1 MPIQR
6 RVLSAVTATG
16 GLSGT
21 AEDGLGRHRD
31 ELRPAA
37 VRQLLRLRAAG
48 ELTTAHVRLVAD
60 AVDVHK
66 RTVWRWLEQ
75 AEQSGGVEKPERRRF
90 RVTEEIIDVLADYQG
105 NVKRAH
111 EHLTRLA
118 VAAGERP
125 PGLTTLHDAIARD
138 LDPGFMAGLRQGIPA
153 ARGFDP
159 CFQRPQ
165 VARNE
170 VWEGDH
176 KQAATVVMMPDGKPS
191 RVWVTWFED
200 RGTGCVM
207 GWAVTAGSAHRGS
220 VLAAVRMSVL
230 REAPY
235 GPAGGL
241 PHLVRVDGGAD
252 FLSRT
257 VRRAF
262 GLLGVPVHR
271 VRSARHKGG
280 IERLNRTSMT
290 RFFADLPRYTKAPRL
305 DHRGRVGESDP
316 PLTFEA
322 FVALLGAWVH
332 QHNTEH
338 VVERTGM
345 TPLQAWQA
353 DPAEIRPE
361 PSASELRALM
371 LESDH
376 RVRKIT
382 SHGVEFAGRAY
393 MPENGVG
400 RIGLEVRVRWMP
412 HHTHEIDLY
421 TFRGNRYLGRAF
433 LAGEASEEL
442 RAKVLRERDEH
453 SEVLRRALKR
463 SGERRRERHL
473 PSTRPEVPVRAV
485 RMTEQ
490 EARAELEGIASPAPP
505 RRRTQPYRPL
515 TPVPATWKRPGQD
528 LHPTAS
534 KDSKDET
541 S

>member
-1 MPIQR
+1 M
-6 RVLSAVTATG
+6 ATG
-16 GLSGT
+16 GVSET

-37 VRQLLRLRAAG
+37 VAQLLRLRAAG
-48 ELTTAHVRLVAD
+48 ELTTGHVRLVAE
-60 AVDVHK
+60 AVGVHK

-75 AEQSGGVEKPERRRF
+75 AEETGSAEKPERRRF

-111 EHLTRLA
+111 EHLVRTA
-118 VAAGERP
+118 VAVGERP

-159 CFQRPQ
+159 CFQRPA

-176 KQAATVVMMPDGKPS
+176 KQAETVVMMPDGKPS

-200 RGTGCVM
+200 RGTSHVM

-241 PHLVRVDGGAD
+241 PCLVRVDGGAD
-252 FLSRT
+252 FLSKT

-280 IERLNRTSMT
+280 VERLNRTSMT

-305 DHRGRVGESDP
+305 DHRRRVGESDP

-322 FVALLGAWVH
+322 FVALLGEWVH

-345 TPLQAWQA
+345 TPLEAWQT

-393 MPENGVG
+393 MPANGVG

-433 LAGEASEEL
+433 LSNEASEEL
-442 RAKVLRERDEH
+442 RAKVLLERDEH

-490 EARAELEGIASPAPP
+490 EARAELDGTKAPAVP

-528 LHPTAS
+528 LNHTAS
-534 KDSKDET
+534 KDDAS
-541 S
+541 